1 MEYNTEAGPNKFLI
15 GTEQGY
21 IMNIMKRKTIETQ
34 FRFGFS
40 QGKHHGPI
48 YALERNPGVIKY
60 FLSVGDWQA
69 KIWCEEG
76 VFNPIM

>member
-40 QGKHHGPI
+40 
-48 YALERNPGVIKY
+48 
-60 FLSVGDWQA
+60 
-69 KIWCEEG
+69 
-76 VFNPIM
+76 